1 MPIYEY
7 RCRACGCTFERMQK
21 FSDPLV
27 RKCPKCGKGG
37 VEKLISRSAIK
48 FEGTGWYVTDYARKA
63 AHPSKASPE
72 ESPPDPGD
80 ADGKGKKEKEKKK
93 KTETSGKDSPA
104 RAKSKAGD
112 KA

>member
-7 RCRACGCTFERMQK
+7 RCRACGCAFERMQK

-27 RKCPKCGKGG
+27 RKCPKCGKIK

-72 ESPPDPGD
+72 ESG

-93 KTETSGKDSPA
+93 KTETPSSEK
-104 RAKSKAGD
+104 KSKD

>member
-48 FEGTGWYVTDYARKA
+48 FEGTGWYVTDYARKTV
-63 AHPSKASPE
+63 HPSKASPE
-72 ESPPDPGD
+72 ESG
-80 ADGKGKKEKEKKK
+80 ADGKGGKEKEKKK
-93 KTETSGKDSPA
+93 KTEVSSSGKDSPA
-104 RAKSKAGD
+104 RARSKTKD

>member
-7 RCRACGCTFERMQK
+7 RCRACNCSFERMQK

-27 RKCPKCGKGG
+27 KKCPKCGKAK

-63 AHPSKASPE
+63 AHPSKASDKASGK
-72 ESPPDPGD
+72 ESGAQDK
-80 ADGKGKKEKEKKK
+80 AKGKKEKAPA
-93 KTETSGKDSPA
+93 SGASSSGE
-104 RAKSKAGD
+104 KSKAKD

>member
-27 RKCPKCGKGG
+27 RKCPKCGKSR

-72 ESPPDPGD
+72 ESG
-80 ADGKGKKEKEKKK
+80 ADGKGEKEKEKKK

-104 RAKSKAGD
+104 RARSKTRD

>member
-27 RKCPKCGKGG
+27 RKCPKCGKSK

-72 ESPPDPGD
+72 ESG

-93 KTETSGKDSPA
+93 KTETSSSGKNSPA
-104 RAKSKAGD
+104 RASSKD